1 MKAQLLK
8 KWEISMLLAL
18 CITLCAGTWAS
29 ARSEALSDALVR
41 LHVIAVSDEAEE
53 QEIKLRV
60 RDSVLA
66 YLEPRLEGADDAA
79 EARELISAELDG
91 IKAAAETA
99 AEGREVSVT
108 LSREYY
114 PTRDYGSFALPA
126 GSYESLRVVLGEGE
140 GHNWW
145 CVVFPP
151 LCLSAAEAENAL
163 ETLGGDSTQ
172 LLSGEGEG
180 VVFKFRLLELWGELM
195 EYLGLD

>member
-1 MKAQLLK
+1 MKKRFLK
-8 KWEISMLLAL
+8 NWELSMLLAL
-18 CITLCAGTWAS
+18 CFTLLCGVWAS
-29 ARSEALSDALVR
+29 ARSQALSEGLVR
-41 LHVIAVSDEAEE
+41 LHVLAASDEPEE
-53 QEIKLRV
+53 QRIKLAV

-66 YLEPRLEGADDAA
+66 RLTPELEGVSDAA
-79 EARELISAELDG
+79 GARELIASNLDD
-91 IKAAAETA
+91 IKAAAEAA
-99 AEGREVSVT
+99 AEGRPVTVT

-151 LCLSAAEAENAL
+151 LCLSAAEAQDAL
-163 ETLGGDSTQ
+163 ETLGQDSAG
-172 LLSGEGEG
+172 LLTAEGEG

-195 EYLGLD
+195 ALLGL

>member
-41 LHVIAVSDEAEE
+41 LHVIAVSDDAEE

-163 ETLGGDSTQ
+163 ETLGGDSAQ

-195 EYLGLD
+195 EYLGID

>member
-1 MKAQLLK
+1 MKTQLLK

-18 CITLCAGTWAS
+18 CVTLCAGTWAS

-79 EARELISAELDG
+79 AARELISAELDG

-163 ETLGGDSTQ
+163 ETLGGDSAQ

-195 EYLGLD
+195 EYLGID

>member
-29 ARSEALSDALVR
+29 AHSEALSDALVR

-163 ETLGGDSTQ
+163 ETLGGDSAQ

-195 EYLGLD
+195 EYLGID

>member
-18 CITLCAGTWAS
+18 CITLCAGTWAC

-41 LHVIAVSDEAEE
+41 LHVIAVSDDAEE

-99 AEGREVSVT
+99 AEGRKVSVT

-163 ETLGGDSTQ
+163 ETLGGDSAQ

-195 EYLGLD
+195 EYLGID

>member
-29 ARSEALSDALVR
+29 ARSEALSNALVR

-163 ETLGGDSTQ
+163 ETLGGDSAQ